1 MKMTGVVMESLI
13 EDEQDGRIIL
23 PAKIGSAQASI
34 SSAENWIPFGV
45 PFVLLAGLII
55 GEVTTDRNAIIPTF
69 KRVIRNVRMEEYV
82 SESIED
88 AVVKMRKVCQALT
101 LVVDNYVGRGCIN
114 DNCTVKPILG
124 RLAGVEQLKNAGPGL
139 QNLLDAIRSI
149 IPKRL
154 VIT

>member
-1 MKMTGVVMESLI
+1 
-13 EDEQDGRIIL
+13 
-23 PAKIGSAQASI
+23 
-34 SSAENWIPFGV
+34 
-45 PFVLLAGLII
+45 
-55 GEVTTDRNAIIPTF
+55 
-69 KRVIRNVRMEEYV
+69 
-82 SESIED
+82 
-88 AVVKMRKVCQALT
+88 MRKVCQALT